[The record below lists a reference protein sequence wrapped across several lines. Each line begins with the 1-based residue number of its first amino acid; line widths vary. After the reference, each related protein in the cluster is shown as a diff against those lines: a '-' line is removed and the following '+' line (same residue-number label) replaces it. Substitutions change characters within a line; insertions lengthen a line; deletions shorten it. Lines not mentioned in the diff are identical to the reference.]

1 VTELTL
7 NFLETKKML
16 QLRLVSL
23 LVLILP
29 FMLQG
34 CAGPA
39 IVSASV
45 GATMVH
51 DDPRTAGTIFDDR
64 VIVSKL
70 STRIK
75 DKYSEQVNVTVSAYN
90 NVVLLTGQVPN
101 QKIKDDLGL
110 MTLETRPVRD
120 FRDETAI
127 RDLATLKETGKD
139 IALKGKVVSQLARNK
154 DVRSVRIKTTVE
166 LGVVY
171 LMGLVTREEGE
182 TAGQIVA
189 SVGGVE
195 KVVKIFEYVD

>member
-1 VTELTL
+1 MI
-7 NFLETKKML
+7 K
-16 QLRLVSL
+16 LRLLSL
-23 LVLILP
+23 AILVLP

-34 CAGPA
+34 CMAPA
-39 IVSASV
+39 IVSAGV

-51 DDPRTAGTIFDDR
+51 EDPRTAGTLFDDK
-64 VIVSKL
+64 VIVTKL

-75 DKYSEQVNVTVSAYN
+75 DKYANQVNITVAAYN

-101 QKIKDDLGL
+101 ETIKEDLAL
-110 MTLETRPVRD
+110 MVLETRPVRD

-182 TAGQIVA
+182 TAGQIAA

>member
-1 VTELTL
+1 MI
-7 NFLETKKML
+7 K
-16 QLRLVSL
+16 LRLLSL
-23 LVLILP
+23 AILVLP

-34 CAGPA
+34 CMAPA
-39 IVSASV
+39 IVSAGV

-51 DDPRTAGTIFDDR
+51 EDPRTAGTIFDDR

-75 DKYSEQVNVTVSAYN
+75 DKYAKQVNITDL
-90 NVVLLTGQVPN
+90 VLMV
-101 QKIKDDLGL
+101 
-110 MTLETRPVRD
+110 LETRPVRD

-127 RDLATLKETGKD
+127 RDLATLKEAGKD
-139 IALKGKVVSQLARNK
+139 IALKGRIVSQLARNQ
-154 DVRSVRIKTTVE
+154 DVRAIRISTTVE

-182 TAGQIVA
+182 AAGQIAA
-189 SVGGVE
+189 SVSGVE

>member
-1 VTELTL
+1 MI
-7 NFLETKKML
+7 K
-16 QLRLVSL
+16 LRLCFVA
-23 LVLILP
+23 VLALP

-34 CAGPA
+34 CMAPA
-39 IVSASV
+39 IVSAGV

-51 DDPRTAGTIFDDR
+51 EDPRTAGTIFDDR
-64 VIVSKL
+64 ILVSKL

-75 DKYSEQVNVTVSAYN
+75 DKYARQVNVSITAYN
-90 NVVLLTGQVPN
+90 NVVLLTGQVPS
-101 QKIKDDLGL
+101 QRVKEDLGL
-110 MTLETRPVRD
+110 MVLETRPVRD
-120 FRDETAI
+120 YRDETTI
-127 RDLATLKETGKD
+127 RDLATLKESGKD
-139 IALKGKVVSQLARNK
+139 VALKGKVVSQLTRSK
-154 DVRSVRIKTTVE
+154 DVRAIRISTTVE

>member
-1 VTELTL
+1 MI
-7 NFLETKKML
+7 K
-16 QLRLVSL
+16 LRLLSL
-23 LVLILP
+23 AILVLP

-34 CAGPA
+34 CMAPA
-39 IVSASV
+39 IVSAGV

-51 DDPRTAGTIFDDR
+51 EDPRTAGTIFDDR

-75 DKYSEQVNVTVSAYN
+75 DKYAKQVNITVTAYN
-90 NVVLLTGQVPN
+90 NVVLLTGQVPSE
-101 QKIKDDLGL
+101 KIKEDLVL
-110 MTLETRPVRD
+110 MVLETRPVRD

-127 RDLATLKETGKD
+127 RDLATFKEAGKD
-139 IALKGKVVSQLARNK
+139 IALKGRIVSQLARNQ
-154 DVRSVRIKTTVE
+154 DVRAIRISTTVE

-182 TAGQIVA
+182 AAGQIAA
-189 SVGGVE
+189 SVSGVE

>member
-1 VTELTL
+1 MIK
-7 NFLETKKML
+7 F
-16 QLRLVSL
+16 RLFSIVA
-23 LVLILP
+23 LVLP

-34 CAGPA
+34 CIAPA
-39 IVSASV
+39 IVSAGV
-45 GATMVH
+45 GATVVH
-51 DDPRTAGTIFDDR
+51 EDPRTAGTIFDDR
-64 VIVSKL
+64 IIVSKL

-75 DKYSEQVNVTVSAYN
+75 DKYAKQVNITVTAYN

-101 QKIKDDLGL
+101 ETIKEDLAL
-110 MTLETRPVRD
+110 MALETRPVRD
-120 FRDETAI
+120 FRDETTI
-127 RDLATLKETGKD
+127 REVATIKEIGKD
-139 IALKGKVVSQLARNK
+139 VALKGKVVAQLARNK
-154 DVRSVRIKTTVE
+154 DVRSIRISTSVE

>member
-1 VTELTL
+1 
-7 NFLETKKML
+7 
-16 QLRLVSL
+16 
-23 LVLILP
+23 
-29 FMLQG
+29 
-34 CAGPA
+34 
-39 IVSASV
+39 
-45 GATMVH
+45 MVH
-51 DDPRTAGTIFDDR
+51 EDPRTAGTIFDDR

-75 DKYSEQVNVTVSAYN
+75 DKYAKQVNITVTAYN

-101 QKIKDDLGL
+101 ETIKEDLAL
-110 MTLETRPVRD
+110 MVLETRPVRD
-120 FRDETAI
+120 FRDETTI
-127 RDLATLKETGKD
+127 REVATIKEIGKD
-139 IALKGKVVSQLARNK
+139 VALKGKVVTQPARSK
-154 DVRSVRIKTTVE
+154 DVRSIRISTSVE

>member
-1 VTELTL
+1 MI
-7 NFLETKKML
+7 K
-16 QLRLVSL
+16 LRLLSL
-23 LVLILP
+23 AILVLP

-34 CAGPA
+34 CMAPA
-39 IVSASV
+39 IVSAGV

-51 DDPRTAGTIFDDR
+51 EDPRTAGTIFDDR

-75 DKYSEQVNVTVSAYN
+75 DKYAKQVNITVTAYN
-90 NVVLLTGQVPN
+90 NVVLLTGQVPSE
-101 QKIKDDLGL
+101 KIKEDLVL
-110 MTLETRPVRD
+110 MVLETRPVRD

-127 RDLATLKETGKD
+127 RDLATFKEAGKD
-139 IALKGKVVSQLARNK
+139 IALKGRIVSQLARNQ
-154 DVRSVRIKTTVE
+154 DVRAIRISTTVE

-182 TAGQIVA
+182 AAGQIVA
-189 SVGGVE
+189 SVSGVE